1 MFYRFLTM
9 NKVVYY
15 LSVQQLTEIIV
26 RNVLVYTIHLFQYS
40 NTSSVFVLELYANK
54 RNVSAAIWFFVH
66 SQFRPEMKIDSVVH
80 LSIDYP
86 N

>member
-54 RNVSAAIWFFVH
+54 RNVCSGSNDA
-66 SQFRPEMKIDSVVH
+66 E
-80 LSIDYP
+80 
-86 N
+86 

>member
-15 LSVQQLTEIIV
+15 LHYGYKLQLG
-26 RNVLVYTIHLFQYS
+26 Q
-40 NTSSVFVLELYANK
+40 
-54 RNVSAAIWFFVH
+54 
-66 SQFRPEMKIDSVVH
+66 
-80 LSIDYP
+80 P